1 MDMDRALQIAV
12 CDDRPEDMVLLH
24 TGVDAWLANTPGL
37 RGRVQEFASPAAL
50 CERLRHGASY
60 DIYIL
65 DILMPEMDGISLG
78 RMIRRGDSELPVIY
92 VTSSTEYALDAFGIH
107 AVGYIP
113 KPVNRQELAAA
124 LQTAYTLHITR
135 RREVIS
141 VRDGIQIAPVALE
154 ELLYVENSERK
165 MNYVLSDGRH
175 ITNRRRGGS
184 FESAVGPVAENKEF
198 LQPHKSYFIN
208 MKYIRSL
215 YSDHIVMDDGKDIP
229 IARGKAPEIRRR
241 YLAFLEEKG
250 GGYGW

>member
-1 MDMDRALQIAV
+1 M
-12 CDDRPEDMVLLH
+12 
-24 TGVDAWLANTPGL
+24 
-37 RGRVQEFASPAAL
+37 
-50 CERLRHGASY
+50 
-60 DIYIL
+60 
-65 DILMPEMDGISLG
+65 
-78 RMIRRGDSELPVIY
+78 
-92 VTSSTEYALDAFGIH
+92 
-107 AVGYIP
+107 
-113 KPVNRQELAAA
+113 
-124 LQTAYTLHITR
+124 
-135 RREVIS
+135 
-141 VRDGIQIAPVALE
+141 RDGIQIAPVALE

-165 MNYVLSDGRH
+165 MTYVLSDGRH

-184 FESAVGPVAENKEF
+184 FESAVGPVAESKEF

>member
-78 RMIRRGDSELPVIY
+78 RMIRRGDSEVPVIY

-135 RREVIS
+135 RRRS
-141 VRDGIQIAPVALE
+141 SPCGTASRSPRWRWRSCCMWRTAK
-154 ELLYVENSERK
+154 ER
-165 MNYVLSDGRH
+165 
-175 ITNRRRGGS
+175 
-184 FESAVGPVAENKEF
+184 
-198 LQPHKSYFIN
+198 
-208 MKYIRSL
+208 
-215 YSDHIVMDDGKDIP
+215 
-229 IARGKAPEIRRR
+229 
-241 YLAFLEEKG
+241 
-250 GGYGW
+250 